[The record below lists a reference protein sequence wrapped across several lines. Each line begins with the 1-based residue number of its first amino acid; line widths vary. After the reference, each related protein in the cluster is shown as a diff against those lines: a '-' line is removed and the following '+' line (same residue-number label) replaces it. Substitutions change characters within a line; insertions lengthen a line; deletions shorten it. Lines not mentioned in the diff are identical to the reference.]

1 MVDRFDLEQ
10 DIMQC
15 WNVVDDIEL
24 VYKSTDW
31 SDLDSVQNSLLSLHT
46 MYKMKF
52 EKMWDTFEE
61 CVKNGKI

>member
-1 MVDRFDLEQ
+1 MPDRFTLEQ

-15 WNVVDDIEL
+15 WGVVDDIDL

-31 SDLDSVQNSLLSLHT
+31 QDLDSVQNSLLSLHT
-46 MYKMKF
+46 LYKMKF
-52 EKMWDTFEE
+52 EKLWDSFEE